1 MKRFALVSLVC
12 LCTVGT
18 ALGQQN
24 LFNGKDLSGWE
35 GLAGFWSVEDGAIT
49 GKTTAE
55 HQPPANTFLVWKGGE
70 VSNFE
75 LTLKVKLTGNNDKG
89 WANSGVQVRSK
100 LMDPETFV
108 VGGYQGDIAT
118 DQHYGHLYE
127 ERMRGSVG
135 PLGMKVILK
144 DPDPAEAQSP
154 PAAKSGKKQ
163 AGGKGPKAAPKV
175 KTEVVGSL
183 GKPEEVLAGLKPTEW
198 TDYRIVAQGNHIQLF
213 VNGKQ
218 TSDVVDQS
226 SVGAKSGILAL
237 QLHRG
242 GAMVVQ
248 FKDIV
253 LKPLK

>member
-1 MKRFALVSLVC
+1 VLLAC
-12 LCTVGT
+12 LSGT

-35 GLAGFWSVEDGAIT
+35 GLAGFWSVEDGVIT
-49 GKTTAE
+49 GKTTPD
-55 HQPPANTFLVWKGGE
+55 HQPPANTFLVWKGGD
-70 VSNFE
+70 VSDFE
-75 LTLKVKLTGNNDKG
+75 LTCKVKLTPGDEKH
-89 WANSGVQVRSK
+89 WANSGVQFRST
-100 LMDPETFV
+100 LMDPQTFV
-108 VGGYQGDIAT
+108 VGGYQADIAT
-118 DQHYGHLYE
+118 DEHYGHLYE

-144 DPDPAEAQSP
+144 DLDPAEAQ
-154 PAAKSGKKQ
+154 PAAKAGKKQ
-163 AGGKGPKAAPKV
+163 AGKAPKGPKAKI
-175 KTEVVGSL
+175 EVVDSL
-183 GKPEEVLAGLKPTEW
+183 GKPEEVLAGLKATEW
-198 TDYRIVAQGNHIQLF
+198 TDFRIIAQGNHIQLF

-242 GAMVVQ
+242 PAMMVQ